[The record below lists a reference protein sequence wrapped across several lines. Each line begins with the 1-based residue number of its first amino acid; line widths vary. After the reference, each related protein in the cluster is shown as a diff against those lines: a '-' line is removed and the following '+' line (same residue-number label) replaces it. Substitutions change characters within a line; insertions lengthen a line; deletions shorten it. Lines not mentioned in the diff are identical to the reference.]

1 MVLTVNEHNFS
12 QEVLDSPQ
20 PTLVNFWAPWCGL
33 CHLITPTLVTFQN
46 RWDQQM
52 KLVSVNA
59 DENFKLA
66 NTYRLK
72 SLPTLILFHE
82 GKIIS
87 RLEDLKGRDE
97 LYRTLETL
105 LKRHAL
111 ANSA

>member
-12 QEVLDSPQ
+12 QEVLNSGQ
-20 PTLVNFWAPWCGL
+20 PTLVHFWAPWCGL
-33 CHLITPTLVTFQN
+33 CHLITPTLATFQN
-46 RWDQQM
+46 HWDQQV

-66 NTYRLK
+66 NAYRLK

-82 GKIIS
+82 GEIIS
-87 RLEDLKGRDE
+87 RLEELKGRDE

-111 ANSA
+111 ASSA